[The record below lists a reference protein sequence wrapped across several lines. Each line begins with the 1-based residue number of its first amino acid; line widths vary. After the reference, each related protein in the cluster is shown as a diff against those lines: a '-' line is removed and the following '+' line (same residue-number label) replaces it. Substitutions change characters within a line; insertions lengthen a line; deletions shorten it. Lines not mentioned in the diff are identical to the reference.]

1 VRTYQEEPYF
11 ISSEGQAVL
20 LRLVLNI
27 SKHSSSAGY
36 TQGMNNI
43 AAALLFHTSEVIAF
57 ELVIR
62 LLNDY
67 HLKEVHMMELPG
79 FRFHCR
85 ALECMFQGLMP
96 DLAAHF

>member
-1 VRTYQEEPYF
+1 
-11 ISSEGQAVL
+11 VL
-20 LRLVLNI
+20 SRLLTTL

-43 AAALLFHTSEVIAF
+43 AACLLYHTNEIVAF

-67 HLKEVHMMELPG
+67 HLKEVVMTKLPG
-79 FRFHCR
+79 FYQHCEI
-85 ALECMFQGLMP
+85 LN
-96 DLAAHF
+96 

>member
-1 VRTYQEEPYF
+1 MRTYQEEPYF

-85 ALECMFQGLMP
+85 ALECMF
-96 DLAAHF
+96 